1 MNISAAREFHV
12 YIRVFSKGV
21 YNTRSLVTKIIYASP
36 VQTFVLC
43 VCIFGVFLTNLK
55 WSMLLL

>member
-43 VCIFGVFLTNLK
+43 VCIFVVFF
-55 WSMLLL
+55 